1 MKIPFHDGTI
11 ISQFEGYEKLRV
23 LNLEAMAGKY
33 GNIQRLDRI
42 LEAEGDSANNYQIS
56 KQADVLML
64 FYLFSRPRL
73 AALFERLGY
82 SLTEEIWNDNLDY
95 YRQRTTN
102 GSTLSFLVHAW
113 VLARTRPKEAWDYF
127 LHALNSDITD
137 IQGGTTKEGIH
148 LGLMAGTI
156 DLVQRCLTGFD
167 IQNGVIHFDPMM
179 PETLTALKTRVRYH
193 NHWLDVAISSDSLTV
208 RAAETWP
215 RPAPLAVRG
224 HRHDLPAGEAITI
237 ALDQPAVAKSA

>member
-1 MKIPFHDGTI
+1 
-11 ISQFEGYEKLRV
+11 
-23 LNLEAMAGKY
+23 MAEKY

-73 AALFERLGY
+73 AKLFDRLGY
-82 SLTEEIWNDNLDY
+82 ALTEEVWNDNLDY
-95 YRQRTTN
+95 YRKRTTN

-113 VLARTRPKEAWDYF
+113 VLARTRPKDAWEYF

-167 IQNGVIHFDPMM
+167 IQDGVIHFDPLV
-179 PETLTALKTRVRYH
+179 PEALSAIRTRVRYH
-193 NHWLDVAISSDSLTV
+193 NHWLDIEILGDSLTV

-215 RPAPLAVRG
+215 QPAPLAVRG
-224 HRHDLPAGEAITI
+224 HRHDLPAGGTLRI
-237 ALDQPAVAKSA
+237 ALTDPATALSA